1 MAYDPELGRVF
12 LFDEADLEANRS
24 GRLSEEQ
31 ERMQKAGVAGLRRH
45 ARFSRRMVIVL
56 ILVVLAV
63 VLVMSQVVPGGPALG
78 STEMLIIVGI
88 ILAFGALM
96 LLLGRKNSTIA
107 DSVERSE
114 LQTVEGPIEWD
125 SDILVGSDVLV
136 VQKVRFRVD
145 RLLAQTVEV
154 GATYSVH
161 YMQSV
166 VGPTIIS
173 LERTAD

>member
-12 LFDEADLEANRS
+12 LFDAADLEANRA

-31 ERMQKAGVAGLRRH
+31 AQMQKAGVAGLRRH
-45 ARFSRRMVIVL
+45 ARFSRKMVIGVI
-56 ILVVLAV
+56 ILALAV
-63 VLVMSQVVPGGPALG
+63 VIVMSQALPGGPAID
-78 STEMLIIVGI
+78 SPEMLIIIGI

-107 DSVERSE
+107 DSIESSTVQS
-114 LQTVEGPIEWD
+114 VEGPIEWD

-136 VQKVRFRVD
+136 VQGVRFRVD
-145 RLLAQTVEV
+145 RLLAESVEV
-154 GATYSVH
+154 GATYAVH